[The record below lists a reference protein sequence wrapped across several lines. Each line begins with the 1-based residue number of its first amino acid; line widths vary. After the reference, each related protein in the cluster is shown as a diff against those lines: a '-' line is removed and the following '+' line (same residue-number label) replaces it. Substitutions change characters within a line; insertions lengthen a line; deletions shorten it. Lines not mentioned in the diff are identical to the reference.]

1 MELDDELLFY
11 IQNRLSEQ
19 DRKAFEERLAT
30 DEHLRAELAVL
41 KAARNDFANN
51 NKGAFDLGAGWAELE
66 GRMDA
71 EQTTIANDNRPIRL
85 GLLQVAAVSV
95 FAVMAWHFIAV
106 PQFVKDPSTF
116 ETVSEENDGYIMQ
129 VIFRPDATFA
139 QTATFLTKFEGSISD
154 GPGAV
159 GVYRLRFADP
169 EQLKNALEAAKANGE
184 LFEFA
189 AAQ

>member
-19 DRKAFEERLAT
+19 DRRAFEERLAT
-30 DEHLRAELAVL
+30 DENLRAELAVL
-41 KAARNDFANN
+41 QAARNDFAEKND
-51 NKGAFDLGAGWAELE
+51 GASDLGAGWAELE

-71 EQTTIANDNRPIRL
+71 AQMTAANDNQPIRL
-85 GLLQVAAVSV
+85 GLLQVAAVSAI
-95 FAVMAWHFIAV
+95 AVMVWHFVAV
-106 PQFVKDPSTF
+106 PQFVKDPSTY
-116 ETVSEENDGYIMQ
+116 ETVSEENDGHIMQ
-129 VIFRPDATFA
+129 VIFRPDATIA
-139 QTATFLTKFEGSISD
+139 QTATFLTQFEGSISD
-154 GPGAV
+154 GPGAI

-189 AAQ
+189 AAE